1 MTLELTRHV
10 ERRLRQRGLRE
21 CDLEFVL
28 RHGSHLGDAVVLTN
42 KDAEAAIAEHRR
54 EIARLGRLRGTAVFT
69 KESAVVTVFRPSDAK
84 LRQMRHCIQP
94 MRRVRDERA
103 RRRMAGH

>member
-1 MTLELTRHV
+1 MNLELTRHV
-10 ERRLRQRGLRE
+10 EQRLRQRGLRE

-69 KESAVVTVFRPSDAK
+69 KESAVVTVFRPSDAQ
-84 LRQMRHCIQP
+84 LRQMRHCIEP
-94 MRRVRDERA
+94 MRRVRHERA
-103 RRRMAGH
+103 RRRAAAH

>member
-1 MTLELTRHV
+1 M
-10 ERRLRQRGLRE
+10 
-21 CDLEFVL
+21 L

-54 EIARLGRLRGTAVFT
+54 EIARLGRLRGMAVFT
-69 KESAVVTVFRPSDAK
+69 KESAVVTVFRPSEAQ

-94 MRRVRDERA
+94 MRRVRQERA
-103 RRRMAGH
+103 RRHAAGH